1 MVVLDFSIVNVALPS
16 IERELDVSTSV
27 AQWVVTGYA
36 IAFGGLLI
44 LGGRAADLF
53 GRRRMFIAG
62 LVVFSLASLAGGLAR
77 DPVLL
82 IASRVIQGA
91 GAAVVAP
98 AALSLITTS
107 FPDGPRRARAIGL
120 YGSISAVGF
129 VSGQVLGGVLIE
141 WTSWRSVFLVNV
153 PVGLATAIA
162 APRVVGAGAPQG
174 TASAAGR
181 HLDVRGAVLIT
192 GAVALA
198 VFGVSQGDVL
208 GWTSPPVAGALVAA
222 VLAVACF
229 TAAEARHPHPLVR
242 PRLLLRP
249 GLRNGA
255 MLAFLLGLWNG
266 GEMLV
271 LSLYLQQALH
281 FSPLATGLVIAPQGV
296 AGFTTGL
303 LGPKLAGKV
312 GVRRMLVITGA
323 AAALGF
329 IALTRL
335 PAVGYSP
342 LLTVVILVGF
352 GTAGTAFGSLV
363 IASRGMDD
371 SDQGLVGGVIN
382 TSRQIGAAVGAALL
396 PAVAE
401 SARGAVKPA
410 SPASAATAS
419 RCWRRRQPPWRPPPS
434 PGTRPAARAPRYAPR
449 PERLVPE
456 AARAPAAAKAAAPTS
471 LRKALSFASHSV
483 RTDIHGHF
491 GRKSGQKVCK
501 AKTSQRW
508 RRRQPPWRPPPP
520 PGTRPAAGVRFGC
533 GLRSGAD
540 RAWQPEHG
548 HLCHRAAPSRAGG
561 DRARRLGGLRAG
573 RQGGQPGGGRRA
585 ARRIRPDGGLRR
597 GRRLRHEA
605 ACRARRGG
613 RAVRSPHRA
622 RRPDR
627 AGHDHRR
634 RGGGERHHGRARRQP

>member
-1 MVVLDFSIVNVALPS
+1 MPASVPSPSPFSARDEFSTPDDPNIHPGVRPGLRLAFILVAAFVVVLDFSIVNVALPS
-16 IERELDVSTSV
+16 IERELAVTELV

-82 IASRVIQGA
+82 IASRVVQGA

-107 FPDGPRRARAIGL
+107 FPDGPRRTRAIGL
-120 YGSISAVGF
+120 YGSISSVGF

-153 PVGLATAIA
+153 PVGLATALL
-162 APRVVGAGAPQG
+162 APRIVGKSAPER
-174 TASAAGR
+174 AGR

-208 GWTSPPVAGALVAA
+208 GWTSLPVMGALAA
-222 VLAVACF
+222 AAAAVACF
-229 TAAEARHPHPLVR
+229 AAAEARHPEPLVK

-303 LGPKLAGKV
+303 LGPRLAGKV

-323 AAALGF
+323 AAAVGF
-329 IALTRL
+329 IALSRL

-342 LLTVVILVGF
+342 LLTVVIVVGF
-352 GTAGTAFGSLV
+352 GTAGTSFGSLV
-363 IASRGMDD
+363 IASRGMADG
-371 SDQGLVGGVIN
+371 DQGLVGGVIN

-401 SARGAVKPA
+401 SVHGGVAGVSGDRLAMLA
-410 SPASAATAS
+410 AAAAATAA
-419 RCWRRRQPPWRPPPS
+419 
-434 PGTRPAARAPRYAPR
+434 TAVAARA
-449 PERLVPE
+449 
-456 AARAPAAAKAAAPTS
+456 ARAAGGP
-471 LRKALSFASHSV
+471 R
-483 RTDIHGHF
+483 
-491 GRKSGQKVCK
+491 
-501 AKTSQRW
+501 
-508 RRRQPPWRPPPP
+508 
-520 PGTRPAAGVRFGC
+520 AGV
-533 GLRSGAD
+533 
-540 RAWQPEHG
+540 
-548 HLCHRAAPSRAGG
+548 
-561 DRARRLGGLRAG
+561 
-573 RQGGQPGGGRRA
+573 
-585 ARRIRPDGGLRR
+585 
-597 GRRLRHEA
+597 
-605 ACRARRGG
+605 
-613 RAVRSPHRA
+613 SPTA
-622 RRPDR
+622 
-627 AGHDHRR
+627 
-634 RGGGERHHGRARRQP
+634 